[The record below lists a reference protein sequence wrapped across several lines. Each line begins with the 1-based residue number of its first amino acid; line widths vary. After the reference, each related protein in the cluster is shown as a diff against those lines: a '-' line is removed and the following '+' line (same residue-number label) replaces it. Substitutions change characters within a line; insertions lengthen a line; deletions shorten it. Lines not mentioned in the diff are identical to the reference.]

1 MNEKILICVA
11 WPYANG
17 SLHIGQT
24 AGAYIPADI
33 FARYHRAKGND
44 VLMVSGSDSHG
55 TPVTLTAE
63 DLGIS
68 PKEVFQKYHQ
78 EFVKNWEELG
88 ITFDLF
94 TSTHTK
100 NHQKVA
106 QDIFLKLYEK
116 KLIYKD
122 FMTQP
127 FCEQDQRF
135 LADRYVNG
143 TCPKCNDKNARG
155 DQCDN
160 CGITLDPKDLIDM
173 KCKLCD
179 STPKLKKT
187 EHFFLKLSNFQDTLL
202 SWLET
207 KDTWK
212 PNVKNFSM
220 SYIKSGLK
228 DRPITRD
235 IEWGIPVPLKN
246 YENKKLYVW
255 FEAVIGY
262 LSASIEWSDNQ
273 SSEISWKDFWKSSAK
288 SYYFM
293 GKDNIPFHSIIWP
306 AILMGYDNLNLPH
319 DIPANEYLNIEG
331 SKQSTSRNWAV
342 WLPEYLSL
350 YDPDPL
356 RYAIASNMP
365 ENSDSDFSWQEYTRA
380 NNDELVATYGNL
392 VNRVMTLTH
401 KNFEGKI
408 PKPGPLDND
417 SIALLNTCNQK
428 FVEISEN
435 IEKCKFRSGLEK
447 AMALAKSANQYLD
460 HKEPWKTIK
469 NDIESTQTT
478 IWTCLSVINCLKV
491 VLYPYLPFSSQ
502 QLHKM
507 LGFTDNQESS
517 IKWSWDK
524 NLLPPGIQLEKSA
537 PLFKKLDDS
546 IIETETKKIGK
557 N

>member
-155 DQCDN
+155 DQCDS

-246 YENKKLYVW
+246 YENKKLY
-255 FEAVIGY
+255 AVSDAVDLPVLILGGAGNWNHF
-262 LSASIEWSDNQ
+262 LAGFNEGHASAVCTQ
-273 SSEISWKDFWKSSAK
+273 
-288 SYYFM
+288 
-293 GKDNIPFHSIIWP
+293 NIYHFTTRILLDTQLLQICQKI
-306 AILMGYDNLNLPH
+306 AIL
-319 DIPANEYLNIEG
+319 I
-331 SKQSTSRNWAV
+331 SR
-342 WLPEYLSL
+342 
-350 YDPDPL
+350 
-356 RYAIASNMP
+356 
-365 ENSDSDFSWQEYTRA
+365 
-380 NNDELVATYGNL
+380 
-392 VNRVMTLTH
+392 
-401 KNFEGKI
+401 
-408 PKPGPLDND
+408 
-417 SIALLNTCNQK
+417 
-428 FVEISEN
+428 
-435 IEKCKFRSGLEK
+435 
-447 AMALAKSANQYLD
+447 
-460 HKEPWKTIK
+460 
-469 NDIESTQTT
+469 
-478 IWTCLSVINCLKV
+478 
-491 VLYPYLPFSSQ
+491 
-502 QLHKM
+502 
-507 LGFTDNQESS
+507 
-517 IKWSWDK
+517 
-524 NLLPPGIQLEKSA
+524 
-537 PLFKKLDDS
+537 
-546 IIETETKKIGK
+546 GK
-557 N
+557 NTLALIMMN